1 MTFFAR
7 TLRVIVSA
15 LAATVLAVPVAS
27 AAPGACQFQQIAQ
40 VPLHYAGA
48 GLNLS
53 MAGEIN
59 GKPATMLPDTGAG
72 RTYLSRSGV
81 ERHGLRMQPT
91 RDFVEGV
98 AGKSRLYDARVSELA
113 IGPVRARNLTLGVIG
128 DTSFTPSFDAI
139 AGAAYLLQSDLEFSL
154 ATKELRFFRPEGC
167 GDAWLAYWD
176 RNASVI
182 PFRQHHD
189 ETPNPRFTVHIN
201 GVRLEAIIDSGAA
214 ITSISRHAAQRA
226 GIALDGPRAK
236 RVGHA
241 GGVGRR
247 PVANWIVT
255 ADTFKLG
262 DVTVHHPEFDVIDV
276 QPGADVLLGADFL
289 RAHRVLFA
297 MSQGKLYVS
306 YLGGQPFDARR
317 EVRPWMREEAEA
329 GNADAWLTMANTLE
343 TERATTPDPASALA
357 YRERAAALGQRAASL
372 SMGVRHLVRGDPQ
385 QAIALLRATEGQDT
399 TGRNGA
405 LWLYLARL
413 RAGQAQAGA
422 ELAARFEGRRDWPRP
437 VVDYFLGK
445 IESGRLLA
453 LADTP
458 GRACFAANLVQL
470 HQEALGTPGGAA
482 LPPDCASIRD
492 HHTQPVAR

>member
-1 MTFFAR
+1 MTFIAR
-7 TLRVIVSA
+7 TLRVVVSSLAAAA
-15 LAATVLAVPVAS
+15 LAMPVAS
-27 AAPGACQFQQIAQ
+27 AAPASCQFQQIAQ
-40 VPLHYAGA
+40 VPLHYAGS

-53 MAGEIN
+53 MTGKIN

-72 RTYLSRSGV
+72 RTYLTRSGA

-98 AGKSRLYDARVSELA
+98 AGRSRLYDARVSELS
-113 IGPVRARNLTLGVIG
+113 IGPVRAGNLTLAVIG

-176 RNASVI
+176 PDASVI

-189 ETPNPRFTVHIN
+189 ATPNPRFSVHIN
-201 GVRLEAIIDSGAA
+201 GVRLDAVIDSGAA
-214 ITSISRHAAQRA
+214 ITSISRHAARRA
-226 GIALDGPRAK
+226 GIALDGPKAK

-317 EVRPWMREEAEA
+317 EVRPWMRQEAES
-329 GNADAWLTMANTLE
+329 GNADAWLTMANTVDS
-343 TERATTPDPASALA
+343 ERSTARDPTAAQA

-372 SMGVRHLVRGDPQ
+372 SLGVRQLVRGDQQ
-385 QAIALLRATEGQDT
+385 QAIALLRATEGQDA

-413 RAGQAQAGA
+413 RAGDTQAGP
-422 ELAARFEGRRDWPRP
+422 ELAARFEKRRDWPRP

-445 IESGRLLA
+445 IGSDRLLA
-453 LADTP
+453 LTDTP

-470 HQEALGTPGGAA
+470 HRETLGQPDGAA

-492 HHTQPVAR
+492 HHAQPAPR